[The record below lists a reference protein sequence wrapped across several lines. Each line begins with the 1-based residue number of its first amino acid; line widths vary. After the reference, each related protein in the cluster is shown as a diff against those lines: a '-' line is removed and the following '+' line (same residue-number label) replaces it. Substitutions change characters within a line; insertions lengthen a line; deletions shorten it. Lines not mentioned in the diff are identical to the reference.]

1 MARMMTF
8 GDLDIAYDERVL
20 EPRPWTTMHAE
31 WAAELL
37 AGWPAGPALE
47 LGAGAGQIGLLAL
60 HRLGNPARRLVA
72 VDESAAACEFARAN
86 AEAAGLADRV
96 EVRQVDLAHAAARDE
111 HFALVIADPPWVASA
126 RTRRY
131 PDDPPRSIDG
141 GPDGLAAPL
150 AFARAASRHLLPG
163 GSVLL
168 QLGSRE
174 QAYALSHELRT
185 LTLAEIRIGSGGVV
199 ALLRPT
205 EG

>member
-1 MARMMTF
+1 MTF
-8 GDLDIAYDERVL
+8 GDLEIDYDERVL

-37 AGWPAGPALE
+37 AGWPAGPVLE

-60 HRLGNPARRLVA
+60 HRLGNPARRLVS
-72 VDESAAACEFARAN
+72 VDESEAACAFIRSN

-96 EVRQVDLAHAAARDE
+96 EVREVDLADAAGPDE
-111 HFALVIADPPWVASA
+111 QFALVIADPPWVPSGQ
-126 RTRRY
+126 TRRF
-131 PDDPPRSIDG
+131 PNDPRRAIDG

-150 AFARAASRHLLPG
+150 AFARTASRHLLSDG
-163 GSVLL
+163 AVLL

-174 QAYALSHELRT
+174 QAYALAHGLRALE

-199 ALLRPT
+199 TLLRPT
-205 EG
+205 GRR